1 MVSLLIN
8 QKKKL
13 KNIND
18 LIELNLQP
26 RLDFDRKKYKI
37 LVIDDEGFAQKD
49 GLIKLGYKDIDVK
62 YKYENMEEFYA
73 YDIIFCDI
81 NGVATEIDP
90 YFQGAALAKKIK
102 EMYPD
107 KFVIIFSALDQSLD
121 FYPYYS
127 SVDATIIKNLNSNQF
142 SEKLDEYI
150 HTINDHK
157 YKWNSIKKI
166 LESNKIPT
174 EDIAVFEDFFVN
186 SIIENKSYKKEIEKY
201 CEKKMKKQLDV
212 IKKLLPYIYEIMK
225 DLVIGY
231 VTK

>member
-1 MVSLLIN
+1 MALFLN
-8 QKKKL
+8 NRKKKL

-26 RLDFDRKKYKI
+26 KLDIDRKKYKI
-37 LVIDDEGFAQKD
+37 LVIDDEGFAQRE
-49 GLIKLGYKDIDVK
+49 GLIKLGYKDIEVK
-62 YKYENMEEFYA
+62 YKYENMEEFSA
-73 YDIIFCDI
+73 YNIIFCDI

-150 HTINDHK
+150 SAINDPK

-166 LESNKIPT
+166 LETNKIPT

-186 SIIENKSYKKEIEKY
+186 SIINNKNYQNEIEKY
-201 CEKKMKKQLDV
+201 CEKNMKNNKEI

-225 DLVIGY
+225 DLVIAY

>member
-1 MVSLLIN
+1 MAFFLNN

-18 LIELNLQP
+18 LIDLNLQP
-26 RLDFDRKKYKI
+26 KLELDRKKYKI
-37 LVIDDEGFAQKD
+37 LVIDDEGFAQKE
-49 GLIKLGYKDIDVK
+49 GLIKLGYKDIEVK
-62 YKYENMEEFYA
+62 FKYENMEEFSA

-90 YFQGAALAKKIK
+90 YYQGAALAKKIK

-150 HTINDHK
+150 STMSDPK

-166 LESNKIPT
+166 LENNKIPT

-186 SIIENKSYKKEIEKY
+186 SIIDNKNYQKEIEKY
-201 CEKKMKKQLDV
+201 CEKNMKKNLDI

-225 DLVIGY
+225 DLVIAY

>member
-1 MVSLLIN
+1 MAFFLNN

-18 LIELNLQP
+18 LIDLNLQP
-26 RLDFDRKKYKI
+26 KLELDRKKYKI
-37 LVIDDEGFAQKD
+37 LVIDDEGFAQKE
-49 GLIKLGYKDIDVK
+49 GLIKLGYKDIEVK
-62 YKYENMEEFYA
+62 FKYENMEEFSA

-81 NGVATEIDP
+81 NGVATEIDS
-90 YFQGAALAKKIK
+90 YYQGAALAKKIK

-150 HTINDHK
+150 STMSDPK

-166 LESNKIPT
+166 LENNKIPT

-186 SIIENKSYKKEIEKY
+186 SIIDNKNYQKEIEKY
-201 CEKKMKKQLDV
+201 CEKNMKKNLDI

-225 DLVIGY
+225 DLVIAY